1 MKKQELI
8 SPLKAIKAFC
18 CIWRDKTAT
27 GAGLN
32 GQRAENGGQVSLAA

>member
-1 MKKQELI
+1 MILMLLA
-8 SPLKAIKAFC
+8 SPDNLSRI

-27 GAGLN
+27 GAQLN